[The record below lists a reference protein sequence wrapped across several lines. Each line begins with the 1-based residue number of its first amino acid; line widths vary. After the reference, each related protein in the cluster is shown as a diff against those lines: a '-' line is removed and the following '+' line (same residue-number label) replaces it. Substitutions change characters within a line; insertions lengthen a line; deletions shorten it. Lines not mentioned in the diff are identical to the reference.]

1 MTNADE
7 ELRQLQQQVARRDKL
22 KETLED
28 LKTQQQDLA
37 LQERQ
42 LAVQVQ
48 REAEDVRQLEKQTM
62 TALFYSILGKRAE
75 KMEKE
80 RREARSAVVEHEE
93 AARRLEE
100 VQREIRRASDELEGL
115 VGCGQ
120 RYQRALFQKTEAL
133 KASGG
138 AGSPRIA
145 ELESSIAALEED
157 QRQIYEAL
165 QAGRDA
171 LELALDIQR
180 EMSRAEN
187 WCIADLLGVGVLAD
201 LNKYDHINAA
211 QAQLERLQGKLRCFR
226 TELADVCAIAPSL
239 SIEISGFL
247 RLADYL
253 FDNWLTNTAVA
264 DIVVQAAQQVD
275 DAVEQ
280 ISDALDRLEALCRE
294 GGQRIETQKQ
304 ALEHYVLN
312 A

>member
-37 LQERQ
+37 LRERQ

-48 REAEDVRQLEKQTM
+48 REAEDVRQLEKHTM

-80 RREARSAVVEHEE
+80 RREARSAAVEHEE

-133 KASGG
+133 KAAGS
-138 AGSPRIA
+138 AGSPRA
-145 ELESSIAALEED
+145 SPAWRRTSA
-157 QRQIYEAL
+157 RSMKRCRP
-165 QAGRDA
+165 AGMRW
-171 LELALDIQR
+171 
-180 EMSRAEN
+180 N
-187 WCIADLLGVGVLAD
+187 WRWIS
-201 LNKYDHINAA
+201 NA
-211 QAQLERLQGKLRCFR
+211 K
-226 TELADVCAIAPSL
+226 
-239 SIEISGFL
+239 
-247 RLADYL
+247 
-253 FDNWLTNTAVA
+253 
-264 DIVVQAAQQVD
+264 
-275 DAVEQ
+275 
-280 ISDALDRLEALCRE
+280 
-294 GGQRIETQKQ
+294 
-304 ALEHYVLN
+304 
-312 A
+312 